1 MYWIQDA
8 RDTLDTLLT
17 YGDVDDPLF
26 VHLLS
31 QYRDM
36 AREQSRGDEFEQVVQ
51 DIIDLRC
58 PTRGKM
64 SAEGH

>member
-1 MYWIQDA
+1 MQDA

-17 YGDVDDPLF
+17 YGNVDDPLF

-31 QYRDM
+31 QYRDV
-36 AREQSRGDEFEQVVQ
+36 AREQSRSDEFEQVVQ

-58 PTRGKM
+58 PTGAKM
-64 SAEGH
+64 SAEGY